1 MSASAS
7 TVERAGQLPAPE
19 ATRTSTRG
27 GLVSPVVIIISISL
41 LVTCGLVW
49 SSAQLLNRNAEA
61 TTKHLAKSML
71 ASEMQALRSLAMN
84 SAWSDD
90 SFDNLISGFDQAW
103 ADRNLGG
110 YLTLAHGVSASMVVA
125 SDDRTVV
132 AYLEGKR
139 AQLDAFRYI
148 PVGLRTLIDNAR
160 RGFLHTPGAVVG
172 LTKVGGRV
180 HVVAVSPLTSV
191 SSPWAPADA
200 AGPPVLVLAQV
211 LDRELL
217 SKSGAAFA
225 LEGLGFVSEAAPE
238 THFGINLLGVDGA
251 RLGGLAWRG
260 PRPGDGL
267 LLWLM
272 PSLAC
277 ALGAVTYLLY
287 LFFRSTDLILER
299 QAHLVSSLRREREL
313 RNLKSRFVTMV
324 SHELRTPMATIR
336 SAVDMLDRYE
346 ERLTPEDRRREL
358 GAIRT
363 AIGGL
368 TKMVDNVLALGR
380 FDAAAKKNET
390 RLNLEPFCRE
400 LWDETQ
406 RALEAPHRLE
416 LGGTAVQRYILV
428 DETFLRVVLS
438 NLFQNAIKYAPDGDR
453 VTVVAEAE
461 KTDCIITVTDYGRGI
476 PAEEQ
481 DTIFEAFQRGTSAA
495 STSGTGLGL
504 AVAKAA
510 AERLG
515 GSLGV
520 ESIPGLGATFTLVL
534 PGTLKARPSLRRK
547 EKI

>member
-7 TVERAGQLPAPE
+7 TVERNGQLTAPE
-19 ATRTSTRG
+19 AARESSRG
-27 GLVSPVVIIISISL
+27 GLVSPVIIIISISL

-61 TTKHLAKSML
+61 TTQHLARSML
-71 ASEMQALRSLAMN
+71 ASKMQALRSLAMN

-90 SFDNLISGFDQAW
+90 SFDHLIGGFDQAW

-110 YLTLAHGVSASMVVA
+110 YLTLAHDISASMVVA
-125 SDDRTVV
+125 GSDRTVV
-132 AYLEGKR
+132 AYLGGARVE
-139 AQLDAFRYI
+139 LDAFQYI
-148 PVGLRTLIDNAR
+148 PTGLRTLVDKAR
-160 RGFLHTPGAVVG
+160 RGFLDTPDAVVG
-172 LTKVGGRV
+172 LTKIDGRV
-180 HVVAVSPLTSV
+180 HLVAASPLTSI
-191 SSPWAPADA
+191 SSPWAPSDA
-200 AGPPVLVLAQV
+200 RRRPVLVLTQG
-211 LDRELL
+211 LDRDLL
-217 SKSGAAFA
+217 SRSGAAFA
-225 LEGLGFVSEAAPE
+225 LEGLDFVPGATPE
-238 THFGINLLGVDGA
+238 NRFGISLTGVDGT
-251 RLGGLAWRG
+251 RLGALAWRG
-260 PRPGDGL
+260 PRPGDGV

-287 LFFRSTDLILER
+287 LFFRSTDLVLER
-299 QAHLVSSLRREREL
+299 QAHLMSSLRREREL

-346 ERLTPEDRRREL
+346 ERMTPEERRREL

-380 FDAAAKKNET
+380 FDAAAKNNET
-390 RLNLEPFCRE
+390 RVNLEPFCRE

-406 RALEAPHRLE
+406 RALKAPHRLE
-416 LGGTAVQRYILV
+416 LGGTAVQRNILV

-438 NLFQNAIKYAPDGDR
+438 NLLQNAIKYAPDGDR
-453 VTVVAEAE
+453 VTVVAEADQ
-461 KTDCIITVTDYGRGI
+461 TDCIITVTDYGRGI

-481 DTIFEAFQRGTSAA
+481 GTIFEAFQRGTSAE

-520 ESIPGLGATFTLVL
+520 ESVPGSGSTFKLVL

-547 EKI
+547 EKT